1 MTMLGALSQPVLKEG
16 IIYETIFKYSEE
28 TGSERSH
35 LANITQGPSNKALD
49 STLGSSKLR
58 LIAHILLF
66 FLSFLNI
73 H

>member
-35 LANITQGPSNKALD
+35 LANITQAPSNKALLWTQLLEVA
-49 STLGSSKLR
+49 SWGS
-58 LIAHILLF
+58 
-66 FLSFLNI
+66 
-73 H
+73 

>member
-35 LANITQGPSNKALD
+35 LANITQAPSNKALLW
-49 STLGSSKLR
+49 TQ
-58 LIAHILLF
+58 LLEVA
-66 FLSFLNI
+66 S
-73 H
+73 